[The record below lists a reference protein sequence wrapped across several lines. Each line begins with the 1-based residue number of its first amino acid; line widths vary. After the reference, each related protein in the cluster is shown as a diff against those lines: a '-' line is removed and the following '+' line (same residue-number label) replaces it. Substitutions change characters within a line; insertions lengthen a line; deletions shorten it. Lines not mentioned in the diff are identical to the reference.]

1 MSVSFYQSRNQ
12 FLKICLILN
21 SVILPAALCGEPHWS
36 VEVQADARIGADA
49 RTTEVWS
56 LTDDIIAICEPQR
69 VRTFQRS
76 SGEII
81 NDFTIQEDYRL
92 ISHFAGSPILR
103 GKISAYDSDAKKWKE
118 VKRVAGYH
126 FTDLLTGNTFD
137 YLAPEGWQIDLDP
150 WKFVPGPQ
158 SPYFYIALSRHRKPS
173 KEEQENGLQMV
184 AHSKALILNLGTGN
198 TAREIKS
205 NSYSISPDRHL
216 KQHWTPIIYPLQGD
230 LAYSE
235 GLVCGGGP
243 DWSCE
248 SESDWFSG
256 LVIIESGEKAASFP
270 GSEELYEVTV
280 MPRDG
285 LLDQTL
291 NERKSVY
298 TPSGNMIMLPF
309 EGPMV
314 LVKGP
319 LNPGSKS
326 IKVNLPGSPD
336 YLMEGQGFL
345 AILMADDSV
354 WTIDTISGKLTRF
367 LPSGSDSVLGRALL
381 SGEQKRSYIVDQR
394 TTEGGG
400 IDYKIHGIPPSPHFP
415 QIIQHEQALNGQN
428 YDFCLG
434 FCAGLRIDSRLPVA
448 VFSDPGSRFSKK
460 QQKLLV
466 FFDSWDALFER
477 LKEK

>member
-256 LVIIESGEKAASFP
+256 LECEGDAVVGLERLHKAVHRVLEPWPQHGAVTLDRCGQRVALQGRHDRALRQVVEVVGNVKVELLQQTGGDRLQAAP
-270 GSEELYEVTV
+270 TLGKGSRRECEVEAH
-280 MPRDG
+280 G
-285 LLDQTL
+285 LRRRGTG
-291 NERKSVY
+291 NER
-298 TPSGNMIMLPF
+298 
-309 EGPMV
+309 
-314 LVKGP
+314 
-319 LNPGSKS
+319 
-326 IKVNLPGSPD
+326 
-336 YLMEGQGFL
+336 
-345 AILMADDSV
+345 
-354 WTIDTISGKLTRF
+354 
-367 LPSGSDSVLGRALL
+367 RAAW
-381 SGEQKRSYIVDQR
+381 RPR
-394 TTEGGG
+394 
-400 IDYKIHGIPPSPHFP
+400 
-415 QIIQHEQALNGQN
+415 
-428 YDFCLG
+428 
-434 FCAGLRIDSRLPVA
+434 RR
-448 VFSDPGSRFSKK
+448 R
-460 QQKLLV
+460 
-466 FFDSWDALFER
+466 WR
-477 LKEK
+477 RR